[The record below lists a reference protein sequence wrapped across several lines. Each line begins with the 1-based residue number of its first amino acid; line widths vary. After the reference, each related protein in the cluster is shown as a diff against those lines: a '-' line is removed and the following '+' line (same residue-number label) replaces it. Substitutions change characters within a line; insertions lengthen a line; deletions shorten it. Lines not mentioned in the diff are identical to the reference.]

1 MAEKNMLMKK
11 LTAHTL
17 ANVDSTGF
25 KATGFKSKLAAT
37 LLLTS
42 FLSACATA
50 PGNYLDTSRLKDDGQ
65 HQSQPANETYPV
77 HLIDGPLVAAQAQ
90 AQAAAAQQALPSSRY
105 SDPSQYVYRLSPQD
119 ILGITVWD
127 HPELTTPQGSTL
139 SAGGNTTQSIGGAL
153 QQPYTAALPGQADPY
168 GQTIAADGTIF
179 FPFVGRIHA
188 AGKTAGELRDQLS
201 AGLVRYIRNPQVDV
215 RVLSYRGQ
223 KVQVTGDVKTPGPL
237 AISDVPLTLVDAITR
252 SGGTN
257 SDADIQRV
265 RLTRNNKLYVLD
277 ANRMLDQGD
286 TTQNVMLQNGDVI
299 NVPDHSD
306 SRIFVMG
313 EVKTPIQVPMI
324 RGRLTIADALTLG
337 GGILDTDANPR
348 QIFVMRGMREHPT
361 TPDVYRLDMTQPD
374 AIMLSSQFQL
384 QPMDVVYVGTAAST
398 TFNRVLQQVLPS
410 VQTLFYLKQLTR

>member
-1 MAEKNMLMKK
+1 MAEENMLMKK
-11 LTAHTL
+11 STAHTF
-17 ANVDSTGF
+17 ANVNS
-25 KATGFKSKLAAT
+25 TGFKSKLAAT

-65 HQSQPANETYPV
+65 HQGQQANETYPV

-90 AQAAAAQQALPSSRY
+90 AQAAAAQQALPTSHY

-168 GQTIAADGTIF
+168 GQTIAPDGTIF
-179 FPFVGRIHA
+179 FPFVGRIKA
-188 AGKTAGELRDQLS
+188 AGKTVGEVRDQLS

-299 NVPDHSD
+299 NIPDRSD

-313 EVKTPIQVPMI
+313 EVKTPIQVPMLK
-324 RGRLTIADALTLG
+324 GRLTIADALTQS

-398 TFNRVLQQVLPS
+398 TFNRVLQQVLPTI
-410 VQTLFYLKQLTR
+410 QTLFYLKQLTK

>member
-1 MAEKNMLMKK
+1 MLKK
-11 LTAHTL
+11 PRIENSFASLRT
-17 ANVDSTGF
+17 
-25 KATGFKSKLAAT
+25 KLAAS

-50 PGNYLDTSRLKDDGQ
+50 PGNYLDTSRLKDNDQ
-65 HQSQPANETYPV
+65 APSETYPV
-77 HLIDGPLVAAQAQ
+77 HLIDGKLIMAQ
-90 AQAAAAQQALPSSRY
+90 AQAAAEKIQPLPPSTLP
-105 SDPSQYVYRLSPQD
+105 DPSRYVYRLAPQD

-139 SAGGNTTQSIGGAL
+139 SSGGNTTQTIAGAL

-179 FPFVGRIHA
+179 FPFVGRIQA
-188 AGKTAGELRDQLS
+188 AGKTTTELRDQLA
-201 AGLVRYIRNPQVDV
+201 AGLVRFIRNPQVDV

-223 KVQVTGDVKTPGPL
+223 KVQVTGEVKQPGPL
-237 AISDVPLTLVDAITR
+237 AVSDVPLTLVDAITR

-257 SDADIQRV
+257 PAADIQRV
-265 RLTRNNKLYVLD
+265 RLTRNHKLYVLD
-277 ANRMLDQGD
+277 ADRMLDQGD
-286 TTQNVMLQNGDVI
+286 TTQDVMLQNGDVV
-299 NVPDHSD
+299 NVPDRTD

-313 EVKTPIQVPMI
+313 EVKTPIQVPI
-324 RGRLTIADALTLG
+324 VRGRMTIADALTQG
-337 GGILDTDANPR
+337 GGILNTDANPR

-361 TPDVYRLDMTQPD
+361 TPEVFRLDMTQPD
-374 AIMLSSQFQL
+374 SIMLSSQFQL
-384 QPMDVVYVGTAAST
+384 QPLDVVYVGTAAST

>member
-1 MAEKNMLMKK
+1 MLMQK
-11 LTAHTL
+11 LTANSF
-17 ANVDSTGF
+17 ANVRANFSSKF
-25 KATGFKSKLAAT
+25 ATT

-50 PGNYLDTSRLKDDGQ
+50 PGNYLDTSRLKEDGQ
-65 HQSQPANETYPV
+65 NHPTETYPV
-77 HLIDGPLVAAQAQ
+77 HLIDGTLIAEQ
-90 AQAAAAQQALPSSRY
+90 AQAAASKTQALPASTL
-105 SDPSQYVYRLSPQD
+105 SDPSQYVYKLSPQD

-139 SAGGNTTQSIGGAL
+139 SSGGNTTQSIGGAL

-179 FPFVGRIHA
+179 FPFVGRIMA
-188 AGKTAGELRDQLS
+188 AGKTTGQLREQLAS
-201 AGLVRYIRNPQVDV
+201 GLVRYIRNPQVDV

-223 KVQVTGDVKTPGPL
+223 KVQVTGEVKTPGPL

-265 RLTRNNKLYVLD
+265 RLTRNNKLYTLD
-277 ANRMLDQGD
+277 ADRMLDRGD

-299 NVPDHSD
+299 NVPDRTD

-313 EVKTPIQVPMI
+313 EVKTPIQVPI
-324 RGRLTIADALTLG
+324 VRGRMTIADALTQG
-337 GGILDTDANPR
+337 GGILNTDANPR
-348 QIFVMRGMREHPT
+348 QIFVMRGMKDHPT
-361 TPDVYRLDMTQPD
+361 TPEVFRLDMTQPD
-374 AIMLSSQFQL
+374 SIMLSSQFQL
-384 QPMDVVYVGTAAST
+384 QPLDVVYVGTAAST

>member
-1 MAEKNMLMKK
+1 MLMKK
-11 LTAHTL
+11 TAASSL
-17 ANVDSTGF
+17 ANFTSTGF
-25 KATGFKSKLAAT
+25 DSTRFKSSVAAS

-42 FLSACATA
+42 FLSACAAA

-65 HQSQPANETYPV
+65 HQSQAAETYPV

-90 AQAAAAQQALPSSRY
+90 AAAAATQVLPTSRF

-139 SAGGNTTQSIGGAL
+139 SSGGNTTQSVAGAL

-179 FPFVGRIHA
+179 FPFVGRIKA
-188 AGKTAGELRDQLS
+188 AGKTPGELRDQLAS
-201 AGLVRYIRNPQVDV
+201 GLVRYIRNPQVDV

-223 KVQVTGDVKTPGPL
+223 KVQVTGEVKTPGPL
-237 AISDVPLTLVDAITR
+237 AVSDVPLTLVDAITR
-252 SGGTN
+252 SGGSTG
-257 SDADIQRV
+257 DADIQRV
-265 RLTRNNKLYVLD
+265 RLTRNNKLYGLD
-277 ANRMLDQGD
+277 ANRMLDKGD
-286 TTQNVMLQNGDVI
+286 TTQNVMLQGGDVI
-299 NVPDHSD
+299 NVPDRSD

-313 EVKTPIQVPMI
+313 EVKTPIQVPMLK
-324 RGRLTIADALTLG
+324 GRLTIADALTQA

-348 QIFVMRGMREHPT
+348 QIFVMRGMREKPT

>member
-11 LTAHTL
+11 LTAHTF
-17 ANVDSTGF
+17 ANFNSTGV
-25 KATGFKSKLAAT
+25 KSRFAAT

-65 HQSQPANETYPV
+65 HQSQQANETYPV

-90 AQAAAAQQALPSSRY
+90 AQAAAAQQTLPTSRY

-168 GQTIAADGTIF
+168 GQTIAPDGTIF
-179 FPFVGRIHA
+179 FPFVGRIMA
-188 AGKTAGELRDQLS
+188 AGKTVGEVRDQLS
-201 AGLVRYIRNPQVDV
+201 TGLVRYIRNPQVDV

-306 SRIFVMG
+306 SRVFVMG

-398 TFNRVLQQVLPS
+398 TFNRVLQQVLPTI
-410 VQTLFYLKQLTR
+410 QTLFYLKQLTK